1 MNVDSKTVLVT
12 GSTDGVGRLVAL
24 RLADPRVLI
33 HGRDRQRGDQ
43 VVEQIRNSG
52 HSAVFLPADF
62 SSLSEVRRQAA
73 AVRQENDR
81 LDILINNAGIGSG
94 GSASKRE
101 VSQDGY
107 ELRFAVNYL
116 AGFQLT
122 RLLLPLLMASRPA
135 RILITC
141 RANAGLTSGAGEA
154 GDHP

>member
-1 MNVDSKTVLVT
+1 MTMDNKTVLVT

-24 RLADPRVLI
+24 RLADQGARVLI

-94 GSASKRE
+94 GSASKRR
-101 VSQDGY
+101 SA
-107 ELRFAVNYL
+107 RTATSF
-116 AGFQLT
+116 
-122 RLLLPLLMASRPA
+122 ASRSIIWPGSS
-135 RILITC
+135 LLGC
-141 RANAGLTSGAGEA
+141 CCLFSWPAGLPEL
-154 GDHP
+154 

>member
-1 MNVDSKTVLVT
+1 MTMDNKTVLVT

-24 RLADPRVLI
+24 RLADQGARVLI

-94 GSASKRE
+94 GSHLLAVDSGDADQFVLLEHR
-101 VSQDGY
+101 Y
-107 ELRFAVNYL
+107 EKNGAR
-116 AGFQLT
+116 T
-122 RLLLPLLMASRPA
+122 RLLDNANRPRLA
-135 RILITC
+135 FDVGLIC
-141 RANAGLTSGAGEA
+141 L
-154 GDHP
+154 